1 MADRRRASATGSVPA
16 QESIV
21 FTTRITGYAWPLR
34 NEPVSALKVPGR
46 PQGGTGEVISSL
58 TKQAASGEGFSP
70 REGGKAH
77 ASRSSAR
84 GNFSRAGGRAWI
96 GVDQQRLIY
105 IRQGSAKFL
114 ATNPTMATLARLD
127 TFSRWRSSHADVMA
141 QTPLTS
147 FYPYRAVLSA
157 ARFARSEP
165 G

>member
-1 MADRRRASATGSVPA
+1 VADRRRASATGSVPA

-114 ATNPTMATLARLD
+114 ATNPTYGNARPA
-127 TFSRWRSSHADVMA
+127 RH
-141 QTPLTS
+141 
-147 FYPYRAVLSA
+147 VLSVA
-157 ARFARSEP
+157 ELACGCHGPNAPDFFLSVSRGPLGGSLCSV
-165 G
+165 